1 MTKVPVC
8 KNVGSRGPL
17 PPLLGELGL
26 SDFPEKGDNLP
37 VSFSNSNFALF
48 PFDVAVEIANAYP
61 KAWCA
66 GGNHFGN
73 YAFAYWAQTTEA
85 IHRGRRVPDECLRW
99 IKKRELYIAR
109 HRQDFR
115 LAGVVAMIKWAGFV
129 EGPDGSGDG
138 ATTGSS
144 LGYMIQVI
152 EAYGK

>member
-1 MTKVPVC
+1 MSSVPVC
-8 KNVGSRGPL
+8 KNVGPRGAL
-17 PPLLGELGL
+17 PPLIGAGGRT
-26 SDFPEKGDNLP
+26 DYPEKGADLP
-37 VSFSNSNFALF
+37 IDFRNSQFALF
-48 PFDVAVEIANAYP
+48 PLDVAIEIANAYP

-73 YAFAYWAQTTEA
+73 YAFDYWVQTTA
-85 IHRGRRVPDECLRW
+85 ALKAGGRVPVDCLRW

-129 EGPDGSGDG
+129 EGAGGHGDG

-144 LGYMIQVI
+144 LGYMIGVI